1 MRTELELE
9 FQELNENIEWS
20 ETNEGRKAQGTI
32 YVSISPSLLWSLL
45 CLFALQQVLVA
56 LRLRQP
62 KKRKKSKAKQSQAK
76 PSQGRKW
83 MEETNLNQSKQN
95 QTKPFLFS
103 SFCSL
108 HLSHPPTI
116 TSSQVTQIFS
126 LDPDRP
132 IKIWVKHIC
141 VHLIFVSK

>member
-1 MRTELELE
+1 MRTELE
-9 FQELNENIEWS
+9 FHELNENIEWS

-32 YVSISPSLLWSLL
+32 YICIYVSISSLISSLFV
-45 CLFALQQVLVA
+45 CSSTSISSSATA
-56 LRLRQP
+56 ATKE
-62 KKRKKSKAKQSQAK
+62 KKEKQSKAK

-83 MEETNLNQSKQN
+83 MEETNLNQSKQKPN
-95 QTKPFLFS
+95 QTKPFIFF

-126 LDPDRP
+126 FDPD
-132 IKIWVKHIC
+132 HLSQTDLCTFNIC
-141 VHLIFVSK
+141 VKIT